1 MLKVVAKGRRRGDSY
16 FMPNLSYVLTIEA
29 KTFLTVID
37 KLQMLTNYVG
47 ALQKRVGE
55 GKLQYMKSHD
65 FHVLMHRVF
74 LMNYFTISLVAY
86 LRTTC
91 MKQIIWI
98 MVIMSHLII
107 SLVSNLGSIIAA
119 PEWRVPC
126 I

>member
-1 MLKVVAKGRRRGDSY
+1 MLKVVAKGRRGGDSY
-16 FMPNLSYVLTIEA
+16 FMLNPLYVYMLTIEE
-29 KTFLTVID
+29 KTLLMEIEE
-37 KLQMLTNYVG
+37 LRMLTNYVG

-91 MKQIIWI
+91 MKQ
-98 MVIMSHLII
+98 
-107 SLVSNLGSIIAA
+107 
-119 PEWRVPC
+119 
-126 I
+126 